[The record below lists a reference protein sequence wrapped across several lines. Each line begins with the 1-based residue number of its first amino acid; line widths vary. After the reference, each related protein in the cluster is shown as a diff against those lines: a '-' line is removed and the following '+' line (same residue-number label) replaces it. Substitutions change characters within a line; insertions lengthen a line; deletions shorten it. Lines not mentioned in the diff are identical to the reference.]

1 MKPKSK
7 KKPTPP
13 PAKKPNTVICT
24 GSEIALVLGK
34 ARRMGCT
41 TGEPT
46 KIGID
51 KYEIGIGSPA
61 DTFDRKP
68 SEAEEIWTFGHPNN
82 V

>member
-13 PAKKPNTVICT
+13 APKPSVIICS
-24 GSEIALVLGK
+24 GSELALVLGK

-41 TGEPT
+41 TGEPV
-46 KIGID
+46 KVGIN
-51 KYEIGIGSPA
+51 KYEITLGAPA